1 RERERIASRNSRRG
15 WNDWLQE
22 QAKAGDQTALE
33 ALRAREGRRTA
44 PNDALHIA
52 AMPTAAHPAAIRQDH
67 ITKRGTIIY
76 RTANAA
82 VRDDGQRLHV
92 SRGAQIEGV
101 VAALRLAHERY
112 GDRLAISGSDQFKA
126 LVVEAAARSAMP
138 ITFADP

>member
-1 RERERIASRNSRRG
+1 
-15 WNDWLQE
+15 
-22 QAKAGDQTALE
+22 
-33 ALRAREGRRTA
+33 
-44 PNDALHIA
+44 
-52 AMPTAAHPAAIRQDH
+52 
-67 ITKRGTIIY
+67 
-76 RTANAA
+76 AA

-138 ITFADP
+138 ITFADPDLEARRQNIRQEERA

>member
-1 RERERIASRNSRRG
+1 
-15 WNDWLQE
+15 
-22 QAKAGDQTALE
+22 
-33 ALRAREGRRTA
+33 
-44 PNDALHIA
+44 
-52 AMPTAAHPAAIRQDH
+52 IRQDH

-112 GDRLAISGSDQFKA
+112 GDRLATMSLTRVSFPLAKLMA
-126 LVVEAAARSAMP
+126 
-138 ITFADP
+138 